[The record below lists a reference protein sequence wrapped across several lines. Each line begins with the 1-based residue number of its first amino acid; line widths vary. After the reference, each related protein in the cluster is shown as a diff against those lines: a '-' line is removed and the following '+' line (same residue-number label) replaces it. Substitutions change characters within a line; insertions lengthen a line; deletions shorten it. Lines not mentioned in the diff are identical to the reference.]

1 MLAAHEGGRTAPA
14 APPWRESHPGED
26 ARRRSCRQRKDT
38 GQMAS
43 TEARE
48 HEIVVNGRTVVT
60 GAATLAAV
68 IEEQGFGAVKVATA
82 LNGDFVPARARAS
95 THVGA
100 GDRIEILTA
109 RQGG

>member
-1 MLAAHEGGRTAPA
+1 MLATPTRVDEPPWPPHLAEGGGGDGAT
-14 APPWRESHPGED
+14 RE
-26 ARRRSCRQRKDT
+26 KDT
-38 GQMAS
+38 GQMAD

-48 HEIVVNGRTVVT
+48 HEIVVNGQAVVT

-95 THVGA
+95 THVAA